1 MDIIQLPNGKIKVK
15 RRYLDKNF
23 MAFMP
28 QNIFWMDEDAGGYI
42 TISKSSMDKMIQD
55 KAIRD
60 AKDKALSQC
69 VEKNNKGTA
78 YEKSGN
84 ISAAIRIYEEN
95 ISSIHP
101 YPARHAFD
109 RLMII
114 YRKQKDYTNEIR
126 VIEKAIKVFP
136 SEPKYKERLVKT
148 KLLNMKSLS
157 SKCGK

>member
-15 RRYLDKNF
+15 RSYLDKNF
-23 MAFMP
+23 MAIMP

-42 TISKSSMDKMIQD
+42 TISKTSMNKMIRD
-55 KAIRD
+55 KEVRD
-60 AKDKALSQC
+60 AKDRALSLC
-69 VEKNNKGTA
+69 AEKNDKGTA

-95 ISSIHP
+95 ISGINP

-114 YRKQKDYTNEIR
+114 YRKRKDYINEIR

-136 SEPKYKERLVKT
+136 SEIKYKDRLIKT
-148 KLLNMKSLS
+148 KQLNIKYS
-157 SKCGK
+157 SARCGK